1 MSSTIPPKVELVEPK
16 GAEWA
21 KERTLADLVSQV
33 RVSNKILASIGGD
46 KAKDLEHLVN
56 LDKEAGKAAQGLG
69 GTTTRLK
76 STNQAVEDLETS
88 LYKSRRRYD
97 EMSSRMETWGRNLSS
112 SQGAA
117 RSFGTILESTGNK
130 VGQALSAMPIAGP
143 ALGVAMAGI
152 TVATSMAITRI
163 IEARDTFGEMVQ
175 GGLLFNGNI
184 MQFAADVRET
194 GLTLSQF
201 SQIAQRF
208 NTSLVLMGEQR
219 YLRSINN
226 LTTTFGQ
233 LGLNAQQGA
242 EFLAE
247 YVDQSRLTSSA
258 YFRTQEQQELAFREN
273 IIQQTALARLT
284 GLSVK
289 EQQAERRR
297 TAERTSMRLMAAQ
310 LSAEQRGVYDQLLGP
325 LSNILGPDGAAG
337 LMLQMFGKGATRAG
351 GAAALTVG
359 PEFMGAL
366 QQAVSSGD
374 TQSFMGNLPQ
384 LLTGVLQMVQ
394 RLPAMSGEGSG
405 PAAQLAEQTVRA
417 MTAAQMAQ
425 DPRRA
430 QEFRNLIL
438 GTAVPLDAA
447 SQAVM
452 NTTREFEKAIGAL
465 DGAFT
470 RMAGSIL
477 DSLTPALNEAS
488 RRLSAV
494 TPEQIQSII
503 NFIAN
508 PGQIATAA
516 GLATVGGAAL
526 GAGTLYA
533 GRRLLTSGAGAAGAT
548 SAGAAGATVASA
560 GAARG
565 LLGAGSPAL
574 ARLGMSAV
582 PFGGALGGLIEGFTT
597 GDWIRGTVVG
607 AGGLAGGLLGGI
619 GGTALLPG
627 VGTVAGGIAGGM
639 AGENIARGIYEW
651 FAGSP
656 NTVQNITPP
665 EAAPSANFPQDL
677 IDTLEEGFALMGQKI
692 DLLNEKLTDTSVI
705 TTALLEI
712 KTQTTNTAGYTN
724 DTRNILNDR
733 M

>member
-1 MSSTIPPKVELVEPK
+1 MSASIPPKVELIEPK

-33 RVSNKILASIGGD
+33 RISNRILTRIGGD
-46 KAKDLEHLVN
+46 NAKDLEHLTT
-56 LDKEAGKAAQGLG
+56 LDNQAGKAAQGLQQ
-69 GTTTRLK
+69 TTAKLRITE
-76 STNQAVEDLETS
+76 QAVEDLETS

-97 EMSSRMETWGRNLSS
+97 QMSERMEAWGRNLSS

-117 RSFGTILESTGNK
+117 RSFGGFLETTGNK
-130 VGQALSAMPIAGP
+130 LGQSLSTLPVAGP
-143 ALGVAMAGI
+143 ALGAAMAGI
-152 TVATSMAITRI
+152 TIATSMAITRI

-194 GLTLSQF
+194 GLTLGQF

-258 YFRTQEQQELAFREN
+258 YFRTQEQQEAAFKEN

-284 GLSVK
+284 GLSVR

-310 LSAEQRGVYDQLLGP
+310 LGQEQRVVFDQLLGP
-325 LSNILGPDGAAG
+325 LSNILGTEGATG
-337 LMLQMFGKGATRAG
+337 MLLQVFGKGATRAG
-351 GAAALTVG
+351 GAAAQTVG
-359 PEFMGAL
+359 PEFMAEL
-366 QQAVSSGD
+366 QQAVASGNA
-374 TQSFMGNLPQ
+374 QSFVGNLPQ
-384 LLTGVLQMVQ
+384 LMGGVLQMAQ
-394 RLPAMSGEGSG
+394 RLPAMAGEAGG
-405 PAAQLAEQTVRA
+405 PAAQLAEQVVRA
-417 MTAAQMAQ
+417 LAPAQMAQ
-425 DPRRA
+425 DPARA
-430 QEFRNLIL
+430 QQFRDLL
-438 GTAVPLDAA
+438 AGTTTALDAS

-477 DSLTPALNEAS
+477 ESLTPALNEAS

-494 TPEQIQSII
+494 TPEQIQSIM
-503 NFIAN
+503 NFITN
-508 PGQIATAA
+508 PSQLLTAA
-516 GLATVGGAAL
+516 GLTVAGGAAL

-533 GRRLLTSGAGAAGAT
+533 GRRLLRAGTTPATSRLARIGRLVPGLGGVAAG
-548 SAGAAGATVASA
+548 GAEYLNSGDWFKSLFVGA
-560 GAARG
+560 
-565 LLGAGSPAL
+565 
-574 ARLGMSAV
+574 
-582 PFGGALGGLIEGFTT
+582 GALGGGI
-597 GDWIRGTVVG
+597 
-607 AGGLAGGLLGGI
+607 LGGA

-627 VGTVAGGIAGGM
+627 VGTVAGGVAGGM

-651 FAGSP
+651 FAGAPAALSP
-656 NTVQNITPP
+656 GATPG
-665 EAAPSANFPQDL
+665 EAPAATFAATNFQQDL
-677 IDTLEEGFALMGQKI
+677 IDTLEDGFRLMGQKI
-692 DLLNEKLTDTSVI
+692 DLLNTKLADTSLI
-705 TTALLEI
+705 ATTLTEI
-712 KTQTTNTAGYTN
+712 KSQISNTASNTH
-724 DTRNILNDR
+724 DTQRILNDR
-733 M
+733 L